1 MKEMTTQIHVH
12 IFHIIYQHACTIP
25 TTPSMKG

>member
-1 MKEMTTQIHVH
+1 MKEMTTQIHAH

-25 TTPSMKG
+25 PTPSMKG